1 MYTRGCVLM
10 CFFSLSH
17 KEHSHP
23 SSALSN
29 GGSERLT
36 LGPLIRPHLLG
47 ILLQARH
54 SSCDMERNPDYLPP
68 PATFATAS
76 LFLFLSPRSSFSLR
90 LTQTNTHRDTHTS
103 SFHVCIS
110 AFTPLPQDEAK
121 WGQIDMN
128 PKETS
133 QGVREKIERKKVVA
147 LCLRGNCKHKST
159 DILLCYSLCK
169 CIHSSPWR
177 P

>member
-1 MYTRGCVLM
+1 MTVSLKPMYTRGCVLM

-54 SSCDMERNPDYLPP
+54 SSCNMERNPDYLPP

-90 LTQTNTHRDTHTS
+90 LTQINTHTDTHTHLLS
-103 SFHVCIS
+103 MS
-110 AFTPLPQDEAK
+110 A
-121 WGQIDMN
+121 
-128 PKETS
+128 S
-133 QGVREKIERKKVVA
+133 QLSHRYHRTRQNEDKLI
-147 LCLRGNCKHKST
+147 
-159 DILLCYSLCK
+159 
-169 CIHSSPWR
+169 
-177 P
+177 

>member
-1 MYTRGCVLM
+1 MTVSLKPMYTRGCVLM

-76 LFLFLSPRSSFSLR
+76 LFLFLSPRSSFS
-90 LTQTNTHRDTHTS
+90 QTNTHRDTHTHLLS
-103 SFHVCIS
+103 MS
-110 AFTPLPQDEAK
+110 A
-121 WGQIDMN
+121 
-128 PKETS
+128 S
-133 QGVREKIERKKVVA
+133 QLSHRYHRTRQNEDKLI
-147 LCLRGNCKHKST
+147 
-159 DILLCYSLCK
+159 
-169 CIHSSPWR
+169 
-177 P
+177 

>member
-1 MYTRGCVLM
+1 MTVSLKPMYTRGCVLM

-90 LTQTNTHRDTHTS
+90 LTQTNTHRDTHTHTS

-121 WGQIDMN
+121 
-128 PKETS
+128 
-133 QGVREKIERKKVVA
+133 
-147 LCLRGNCKHKST
+147 
-159 DILLCYSLCK
+159 
-169 CIHSSPWR
+169 
-177 P
+177 